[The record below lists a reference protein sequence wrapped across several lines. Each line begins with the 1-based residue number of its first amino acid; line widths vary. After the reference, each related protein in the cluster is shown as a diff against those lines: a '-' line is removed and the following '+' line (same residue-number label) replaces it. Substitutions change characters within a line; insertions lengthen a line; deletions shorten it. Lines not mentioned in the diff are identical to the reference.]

1 MFKVGQYI
9 VRKNPASKSY
19 WMTACEKRGLDPYG
33 PMLVTGMMGPDPVI
47 GAINKGSWWGTMFD
61 LAPPPEKDLED
72 YM

>member
-1 MFKVGQYI
+1 
-9 VRKNPASKSY
+9 
-19 WMTACEKRGLDPYG
+19 MTACEKRGLDPYG

-72 YM
+72 YL